1 MLSLL
6 RSRSRSIATSSPLA
20 TVSHAWFHPSNHFS
34 CGQKSF
40 FSAVPP
46 SPPSNNDSIVEV
58 TKETFQSIIQ
68 GSSTTPTIIDCYAD
82 WCGPCKTLTP
92 LLEQAVQAA
101 NGSVILAKINTD
113 EQPELAQALNVT
125 SLPSVYGIFNGEAV
139 DTFVG
144 VPTPEAFDLFME
156 KMTGL
161 GATGAEAGAAGAGA
175 GAGAG
180 STNGVPQNAE
190 QDIAQASHVL
200 HEMNDSVTAATMYQA
215 VLERD
220 DVDTDSLNAA
230 ISICGLL
237 SCAIKS
243 GNQEAIAG
251 LIERLTDAKHPHSV
265 HIENQTNHL
274 STVVAEG
281 KLLLSMEE
289 KFNTIQDSNGNVS
302 TMEDLEIA
310 VKEDP
315 KNIEAFYSMAVQ
327 HLSAGEL
334 IECIDA
340 ALRVVRLDK
349 TWQDAAGKV
358 LLLEVF
364 EMLGNDS
371 AVVKDARRRMTNLLL

>member
-1 MLSLL
+1 
-6 RSRSRSIATSSPLA
+6 
-20 TVSHAWFHPSNHFS
+20 
-34 CGQKSF
+34 
-40 FSAVPP
+40 
-46 SPPSNNDSIVEV
+46 
-58 TKETFQSIIQ
+58 
-68 GSSTTPTIIDCYAD
+68 
-82 WCGPCKTLTP
+82 
-92 LLEQAVQAA
+92 
-101 NGSVILAKINTD
+101 
-113 EQPELAQALNVT
+113 
-125 SLPSVYGIFNGEAV
+125 
-139 DTFVG
+139 
-144 VPTPEAFDLFME
+144 
-156 KMTGL
+156 
-161 GATGAEAGAAGAGA
+161 
-175 GAGAG
+175 
-180 STNGVPQNAE
+180 
-190 QDIAQASHVL
+190 
-200 HEMNDSVTAATMYQA
+200 
-215 VLERD
+215 
-220 DVDTDSLNAA
+220 LNAA

>member
-1 MLSLL
+1 M
-6 RSRSRSIATSSPLA
+6 
-20 TVSHAWFHPSNHFS
+20 
-34 CGQKSF
+34 
-40 FSAVPP
+40 
-46 SPPSNNDSIVEV
+46 

-175 GAGAG
+175 GAG

-230 ISICGLL
+230 IAICGLL